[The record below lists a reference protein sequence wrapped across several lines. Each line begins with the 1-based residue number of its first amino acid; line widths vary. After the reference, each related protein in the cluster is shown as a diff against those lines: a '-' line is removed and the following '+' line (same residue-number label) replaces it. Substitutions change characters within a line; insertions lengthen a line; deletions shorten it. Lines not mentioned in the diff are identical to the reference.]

1 MATDERNPDLVE
13 MGKLMRQ
20 RRNELQ
26 LTQEKLAEIANI
38 SWDTIQRMEA
48 GKRGVKMDVFFHI
61 CDILGKTPFDFSP
74 SRYINQNSNATLY
87 NLFNQLNDSNQA
99 FLIKQIGD
107 TIKYLL
113 SIQKAKD

>member
-26 LTQEKLAEIANI
+26 LTQETLAEKANI
-38 SWDTIQRMEA
+38 SWDTIHRMES
-48 GKRGVKMDVFFHI
+48 GKSGVKMDVFFHI
-61 CDILGKTPFDFSP
+61 CDILGKAPFDFTP
-74 SRYINQNSNATLY
+74 SRYMEQNTNTSISV
-87 NLFNQLNDSNQA
+87 LFNQLSEANQA

-107 TIKYLL
+107 TITHLL
-113 SIQKAKD
+113 SMQNDKD